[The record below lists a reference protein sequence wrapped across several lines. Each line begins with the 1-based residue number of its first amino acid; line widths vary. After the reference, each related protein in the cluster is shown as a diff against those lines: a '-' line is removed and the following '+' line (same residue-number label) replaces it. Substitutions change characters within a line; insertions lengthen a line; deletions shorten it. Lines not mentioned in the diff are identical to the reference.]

1 MSFGARKLTARRR
14 EGERKIYLVFYY
26 RYLVKESEYMG
37 REVVEPRE
45 RERCSQEVV
54 KKMGQS
60 ALFHF
65 VSFLFIVLCTPSIRC
80 YCVKGVIQKEK
91 VSILLTA

>member
-45 RERCSQEVV
+45 RERDVAR
-54 KKMGQS
+54 K
-60 ALFHF
+60 
-65 VSFLFIVLCTPSIRC
+65 
-80 YCVKGVIQKEK
+80 
-91 VSILLTA
+91 